1 MRRFLRLFSF
11 SLFASLFAISGLAQ
25 QPAPIARPWQVVS
38 FFDDAQLA
46 EKSVTHAD
54 VAADGSVWLAV
65 SDGLYHYDGYRWKR
79 YTTADGL
86 PSNYVRCVLVADDGA
101 LWVGTDRGAGRFDG
115 ETFDGSTLQGQLAG
129 PSIRRIVEDSD
140 GSLWFC
146 CDQWPKGDVT
156 AGLTRMQDGQFT
168 TWRQSDGLPSSYT
181 SDYVRVTSGQQFVLT
196 NQGLAEFTDDGFRQ
210 PLKDAGLWEQD
221 TYIWS
226 MVESARHGLIV
237 STDDHFFQFKD
248 GSWRRIPN
256 QIADLEQP
264 KLVATRDGEVFTC
277 TPGRG
282 PVIYRWVG
290 GGWEKTSRQLTDVTG
305 GNNYLFEDDQGAVWI
320 AGSERLLR
328 WNRGEPEWQ
337 LHQDVGGPVHRDTQG
352 GVWFKQIQGGLVR
365 WASDRPTHYRDLSEP
380 IYEDS
385 QGVLWAASEKG
396 LYRWDH
402 GRLQQV
408 DLADHVKP
416 TLLGIDGRD
425 VVWLSATDTD
435 RNRFVIGIA
444 GDQMH
449 VKDISHFQD
458 RVRVSRS
465 YADPRSGIWAI
476 LGANNF
482 PPFQLVHCDPES
494 ITPIALPN
502 RAQISHPPNVTAL
515 ADGSVFVSGFFGLMR
530 TTDLGAN
537 WTEVPM
543 PSSALGKIRV
553 LGGEAW
559 VQCRGDLGG
568 QAALARFRDGEWEMM
583 FDRQG
588 KIVGQNGRKQL
599 FASSQGKIEVLT
611 AGVEELP
618 PPIATT
624 PFETR
629 VSSVVAGDSGE
640 LWVGVGTRC
649 YRYRS
654 DTDAPETEIID
665 GDQTLGEDETLRLR
679 VRGLERF
686 KPKQQKRYFRVSTRV
701 DDHDWT
707 PFETLDEEIVFPT
720 LPLGEHRVQVRVQDA
735 VGQIDPTP
743 AVFRFSVLPVPLQSR
758 AWFKPVVAIGFVSIL
773 ALALLAF
780 FNWARVGKMARDL
793 ERQVALKTN
802 RVVAS
807 EREFR
812 LLFEDSQDAICLF
825 ADDGTLQSCNGAGTE
840 LLGKQENATAHL
852 RTLFVDQDEADRFET
867 ELRKTNHLRGSRFR
881 MQTLDGKPFDAI
893 VSVNTRTDAGGKQT
907 GHQVIIR
914 DISTL
919 VDLQQQLSETK
930 KMEAVGRM
938 AGGIAHDFN
947 NFLAVVMYGAEFVR
961 ISAKGDPAVDQGV
974 QMILDAAERGR
985 NLTGQIQTFSRAS
998 TNKMDIVKTD
1008 KVLEGIEPL
1017 LQGVVDSSVAVEY
1030 HVAEGLDNI
1039 RADVSQLEQ
1048 IFVNLAINA
1057 SHAMPDGGTLS
1068 IHASNADVTE
1078 EQLPELYLDVPGPY
1092 VVIEVVD
1099 TGHGMDAATCER
1111 IFDPFFTTKP
1121 HGQGT
1126 GLGLAIV
1133 YGIVRQFRGQI
1144 SVDSQPGRGTR
1155 FKIFLPATKEHS
1167 DEPATES
1174 AGQDPTQGS
1183 ETILLVED
1191 EQAIRDLA
1199 CRSLRHYGYRVVG
1212 AVDGLDAK
1220 HKIETGGEFDLVISD
1235 VLMPGMT
1242 GTALLKWLRKARP
1255 DLPILLMT
1263 GHADGGPDQAM
1274 DQLDVPC
1281 LKKPFL
1287 PAALAAQ
1294 VRQLLDGR
1302 LAPTSS

>member
-1 MRRFLRLFSF
+1 MLRSVQLLFP
-11 SLFASLFAISGLAQ
+11 LVASLFAISGLAQ
-25 QPAPIARPWQVVS
+25 QPAPIARHWQVHS
-38 FFDDAQLA
+38 FFYDAELA

-54 VAADGSVWLAV
+54 VAADGSVWFAV

-86 PSNYVRCVLVADDGA
+86 PSNYVRCVLVADDGT

-115 ETFDGSTLQGQLAG
+115 ETFDDSMLQGRLAG
-129 PSIRRIVEDSD
+129 PSIRRIVEDTD

-156 AGLTRMQDGQFT
+156 AGLTRMKDGQFT
-168 TWRQSDGLPSSYT
+168 TWRQADGLPSSYT
-181 SDYVRVTSGQQFVLT
+181 SDYVRVSSGQQFVLT

-210 PLKDAGLWEQD
+210 PLKDAGLWEED
-221 TYIWS
+221 TYVWS
-226 MVESARHGLIV
+226 LVESARHGLIV
-237 STDDHFFQFKD
+237 ATDTHFFQFKD

-256 QIADLEQP
+256 QIAGLEQA

-290 GGWEKTSRQLTDVTG
+290 EGWTEASRQLTDITG
-305 GNNYLFEDDQGAVWI
+305 GNNYLFEDKQGAVWI

-328 WNRGEPEWQ
+328 WERIEPEWQ
-337 LHQDVGGPVHRDTQG
+337 LHQNVSGPVHRDSEG
-352 GVWFKQIQGGLVR
+352 GIWFKKSQGGLVR
-365 WASDRPTHYRDLSEP
+365 WASGQPTHYPDLTAP
-380 IYEDS
+380 IAEGPD
-385 QGVLWAASEKG
+385 GVLWVASDEK
-396 LYRWDH
+396 LYRWNND
-402 GRLQQV
+402 RLDWV
-408 DLADHVKP
+408 DLAGHVKP
-416 TLLGIDGRD
+416 KLLGIDGRG
-425 VVWLSATDTD
+425 VVWVSATDAD
-435 RNRFVIGIA
+435 RRRFLIGVD
-444 GDQMH
+444 GDRLH
-449 VKDISHFQD
+449 VKDISDFED
-458 RVRVSRS
+458 RVRVRRS
-465 YADPRSGIWAI
+465 DADPRAGIWAI

-482 PPFQLVHCDPES
+482 PPFHLVYCDTES
-494 ITPIALPN
+494 IQTIPLPK
-502 RAQISHPPNVTAL
+502 RAQISHPPSVTAL

-530 TTDLGAN
+530 TTDLGAT
-537 WTEVPM
+537 WSEVPM
-543 PSSALGKIRV
+543 PSSAVGKLRV

-568 QAALARFRDGEWEMM
+568 RAALARYRDGEWDMM

-611 AGVEELP
+611 AGVQRLP
-618 PPIATT
+618 PPIATS
-624 PFETR
+624 PFDTR
-629 VSSVVAGDSGE
+629 VTRVVAGDSGG
-640 LWVGVGTRC
+640 LWVAVGTRC
-649 YRYRS
+649 YRYRP
-654 DTDAPETEIID
+654 DTHPPETEVIH
-665 GDQTLGEDETLRLR
+665 GDQTLSEGETLHLR

-686 KPKQQKRYFRVSTRV
+686 TPQRLKRYFRVSTQV
-701 DDHDWT
+701 DGQDWT
-707 PFETLDEEIVFPT
+707 PFETLGEEITFDAM
-720 LPLGEHRVQVRVQDA
+720 PLGEHHVQIRVEDA
-735 VGQIDPTP
+735 AGQIDPTP
-743 AVFRFSVLPVPLQSR
+743 ATFRFSVLPVPLQSKV
-758 AWFKPVVAIGFVSIL
+758 WFKPVVAIGFASIL

-780 FNWARVGKMARDL
+780 FNWARVGRMARGL
-793 ERQVALKTN
+793 EREVARKTN
-802 RVVAS
+802 RVVSS

-825 ADDGTLQSCNGAGTE
+825 ADDGTLQSCNDVGKE
-840 LLGKQENATAHL
+840 LLAQTGPSTAHL
-852 RTLFVDQDEADRFET
+852 RTLFVDQDEADRFES
-867 ELRKTNHLRGSRFR
+867 ELRKTNHLRGSRFK

-893 VSVNTRTDAGGKQT
+893 LSVNTRTDAGGNQI

-961 ISAKGDPAVDQGV
+961 LSAKGDPAVDQGV

-985 NLTGQIQTFSRAS
+985 HLTGQIQTFSRAS
-998 TNKMDIVKTD
+998 TNKMDIVQTG
-1008 KVLEGIEPL
+1008 KVLEGLEPL
-1017 LQGVVDSSVAVEY
+1017 LQGVVDASVAVKY
-1030 HVAEGLDNI
+1030 HVAEDLDNI
-1039 RADVSQLEQ
+1039 RGDESQLEQ

-1057 SHAMPDGGTLS
+1057 SHAMPEGGTLS
-1068 IHASNADVTE
+1068 IHASNVDVTDHPV
-1078 EQLPELYLDVPGPY
+1078 PELRLDAPGPH
-1092 VVIEVVD
+1092 VVLEVAD

-1133 YGIVRQFRGQI
+1133 YGIVQQFRGQI
-1144 SVDSQPGRGTR
+1144 SVDSQVGRGTR
-1155 FKIFLPATKEHS
+1155 FKIFLPATKEQG
-1167 DEPATES
+1167 DEPGPQTP
-1174 AGQDPTQGS
+1174 GQEPSKGN

-1199 CRSLRHYGYRVVG
+1199 CNSLRHYGYHVVA

-1220 HKIETGGEFDLVISD
+1220 RKIESDGEFDLVISD

-1242 GTALLKWLRKARP
+1242 GTALLKWIRKTRP
-1255 DLPILLMT
+1255 DLPIMLIT
-1263 GHADGGPDQAM
+1263 GHADAGSEHAM
-1274 DQLDVPC
+1274 DELDVPC

-1287 PAALAAQ
+1287 PATLASRVRELLDRRLAATT
-1294 VRQLLDGR
+1294 
-1302 LAPTSS
+1302 P